1 MQDNFDNFGQIIMR
15 KIEIMNNLIKNAH
28 HYSKNDNLRF

>member
-15 KIEIMNNLIKNAH
+15 KIKIMNNLIENAY
-28 HYSKNDNLRF
+28 HYSRNDNLRF